1 MKASEEEYSD
11 CRRRQKRKQEKAP
24 EDVKTSAG
32 NEPVGFCRQLQ
43 AGKTSNSPSKPL
55 AHPQE
60 PGPGKKGSNY
70 TFISITATLEEH
82 SQFQRK

>member
-11 CRRRQKRKQEKAP
+11 CRRRQKRKQDNVP

-32 NEPVGFCRQLQ
+32 NEQAGFCRQLQ
-43 AGKTSNSPSKPL
+43 AGNTSNTPSKPL
-55 AHPQE
+55 AHPKD

-70 TFISITATLEEH
+70 TFISITATLEER